1 MLLRILRFFI
11 GYLKVEVS
19 GFAPE
24 RLMNLIIKN
33 EIVVWDVETLES
45 GYVFYTGRYNFLK
58 IKPYLKK
65 TNTKIKVLE
74 KYGFPYFLKRN
85 KKRMAFLIGFGIC
98 ICITYVLSLFVWEV
112 KINGEKK
119 IVKEDMLEYIEKKHV
134 PLGTL
139 KSKINC
145 DVLEKKLRIQYED
158 ISWISCELKGT
169 CLNIY
174 LEEGTASVTKEKNIV
189 PGDIVAAK
197 DATITKMITRE
208 GTPVVKVKQEVKKGD
223 ILISGTIYIFDDNH
237 EVLETSYIP
246 ADGDIYGVTS
256 FQYEDYIELEYY
268 DKKYQDKNKGFVT
281 FYIFDYCVTPFIP
294 KKPNENYDMFTD
306 IRKLK
311 LFDNFY
317 LPVGY
322 TKTEWKTYELK
333 KNKRNEEEAK
343 KMLNERLQE
352 KIASFKEKGVE
363 IIKNDVKIIRD
374 GNKLYAKGTL
384 TLEESIIKFQENSNY
399 NIEEQKSVER

>member
-11 GYLKVEVS
+11 GYLKVEVT

-33 EIVVWDVETLES
+33 DIVIWDVETLES

-65 TNTKIKVLE
+65 TNTKIKVLM

-85 KKRMAFLIGFGIC
+85 KKRVAFLVGFGIC
-98 ICITYVLSLFVWEV
+98 ICITYLFSLFVWEV
-112 KINGEKK
+112 KIDGEKK
-119 IVKEDMLEYIEKKHV
+119 IVKEDILEYIEKKHV

-139 KSKINC
+139 KSKVNC
-145 DVLEKKLRIQYED
+145 AVLEKQLREQYDD
-158 ISWISCELKGT
+158 ISWITCELKGT

-174 LEEGTASVTKEKNIV
+174 LEEGSASVLEKKNDV
-189 PGDIVAAK
+189 AGDIIASK

-208 GTPVVKVKQEVKKGD
+208 GTPLVKVKQEVKKGD
-223 ILISGTIYIFDDNH
+223 ILISGTIYIYDDNN

-246 ADGDIYGVTS
+246 ADGDVYGITS
-256 FQYEDYIELEYY
+256 LDYEDYVELEYY
-268 DKKYQDKNKGFVT
+268 DKKYQENNKGYVT
-281 FYIFDYCVTPFIP
+281 IYIFDYCVTPFMP
-294 KKPNENYDMFTD
+294 NKPNGNYDTFTD
-306 IRKLK
+306 IHKMKL
-311 LFDNFY
+311 LDNFY
-317 LPVGY
+317 LPLGY
-322 TKTEWKTYELK
+322 TKTEWKSYQLV
-333 KNKRNEEEAK
+333 KNKRSEKEATK
-343 KMLNERLQE
+343 ILNKRLQE
-352 KIASFKEKGVE
+352 KITSFKEKGVE

-374 GNKLYAKGTL
+374 GNRVYARGTL
-384 TLEESIIKFQENSNY
+384 TLEESIIKFQENLNH